1 MPAINP
7 YEGTNQLFIGG
18 AFTLKIDPINR
29 AIGRKQ
35 FQEIEKINKHVVEI
49 ETMFVDSVFAIE
61 NNNSVEYA
69 DIFEHYNKQYKSLC
83 SYVKYQ
89 IKPTLVAINEHYFER
104 EFKAEL

>member
-1 MPAINP
+1 MPATNP
-7 YEGTNQLFIGG
+7 YEGTNQLFIGD

-69 DIFEHYNKQYKSLC
+69 DIFEHYNEQYKSLC
-83 SYVKYQ
+83 SHVKYQ
-89 IKPTLVAINEHYFER
+89 IKPTLVAINEHNFER